1 MDLASI
7 ASALGCTVD
16 DITECTAET
25 VTTRDGVVHTFADPT
40 RFGLEPWKRPAEKS
54 VKPAPAV

>member
-1 MDLASI
+1 MDLALV
-7 ASALGCTVD
+7 ASALGVTAD
-16 DITECTAET
+16 DLTESTAET
-25 VTTRDGVVHTFADPT
+25 VTTKDGVVHTFADPT